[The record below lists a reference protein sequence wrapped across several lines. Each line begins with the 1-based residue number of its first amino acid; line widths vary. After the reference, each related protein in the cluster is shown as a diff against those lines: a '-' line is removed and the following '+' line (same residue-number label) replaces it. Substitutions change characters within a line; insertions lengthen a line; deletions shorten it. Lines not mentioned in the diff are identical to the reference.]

1 MLGAGKAAAAMA
13 AAFAA
18 EWHAPVRGFVV
29 TRYGHGL
36 ADGEDARGIE
46 VTEAGHPA
54 PDGQSLEAGRKLLS
68 LARGA
73 RADERLVCLIS
84 GGGSALASAPLD
96 GLTFEQKRDAANF
109 LIRAGADIRE
119 INCVRKH
126 LSALKG
132 GRLAAAA
139 RPAAVLT
146 FAISDVPGDDPAD
159 IASGPTLP
167 DRTTRHDALG
177 ILERYR
183 YPRLAEL
190 RRVLEDPSLE
200 TPKPDDDGFAGD
212 DVRVIATGTAALDA
226 ADAFLTESGFKVVR
240 LGDDLDG
247 EAQALGREHARLALE
262 ARASGEPIAF
272 LSGGETR
279 VRLGDAREG
288 QGGRNLEYLAAL
300 ALELGGAPGIYAL
313 AADTDGIDGRGDHA
327 GGLVEP
333 GSLERGAARG
343 APLERM
349 LARHDTYRFFDACDS
364 LLRTGPTRT
373 NVNDF
378 RLILCRPDA

>member
-1 MLGAGKAAAAMA
+1 DGRPARTTSAIGGIERPHRTRIIASASAEYFERTAPARSTRMMSTLHSDSRVILERAFECALRAVEPSTALGRALRDVDDRKPALVLGAGKAAAAMA

-119 INCVRKH
+119 INCVRRH

-183 YPRLAEL
+183 YPRLAE
-190 RRVLEDPSLE
+190 
-200 TPKPDDDGFAGD
+200 
-212 DVRVIATGTAALDA
+212 
-226 ADAFLTESGFKVVR
+226 
-240 LGDDLDG
+240 
-247 EAQALGREHARLALE
+247 
-262 ARASGEPIAF
+262 
-272 LSGGETR
+272 
-279 VRLGDAREG
+279 
-288 QGGRNLEYLAAL
+288 
-300 ALELGGAPGIYAL
+300 
-313 AADTDGIDGRGDHA
+313 
-327 GGLVEP
+327 
-333 GSLERGAARG
+333 
-343 APLERM
+343 
-349 LARHDTYRFFDACDS
+349 
-364 LLRTGPTRT
+364 
-373 NVNDF
+373 
-378 RLILCRPDA
+378 